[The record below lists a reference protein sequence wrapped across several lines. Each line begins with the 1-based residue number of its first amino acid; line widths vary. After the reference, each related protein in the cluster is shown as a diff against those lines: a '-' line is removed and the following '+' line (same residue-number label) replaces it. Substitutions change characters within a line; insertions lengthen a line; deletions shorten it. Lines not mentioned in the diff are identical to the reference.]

1 MEILD
6 KISEIGPIRK
16 NNEDAVN
23 YVNHP
28 KNSKIKLFIVADG
41 MGGKLYGEVASNYVV
56 DEVSKWFVKKDLSV
70 INDNDKCISLVK
82 RLIKRINKKLITEYG
97 ENVLGTTLTMA
108 IKNKKNTIIINVGDS
123 RCYTY
128 KDDNLLQIT
137 EDDSDV
143 WFYHKYGEISK
154 EDLRYFSTSNFINA
168 CVGLTDD
175 LCKINKYIISND
187 YNMLL
192 LLTDG
197 VTDLITDKKLKK
209 IIKKEESKDILKRI
223 IHEALYVDQHLFIP
237 FRLKKKYLSSYTV
250 PYTGRDNAS
259 GVIYIKKEI

>member
-6 KISEIGPIRK
+6 KISEVGPIRK

-28 KNSKIKLFIVADG
+28 KNNKIKLFIVADG
-41 MGGKLYGEVASNYVV
+41 MGGKDYGEVASSYTV
-56 DEVSKWFVKKDLSV
+56 DEISKWFIKKDLDI
-70 INDNDKCISLVK
+70 INDNDRCVSLIK
-82 RLIKRINKKLITEYG
+82 RLIKRINKKLILEYG
-97 ENVLGTTLTMA
+97 ENVLGTTLTLA
-108 IKNKKNTIIINVGDS
+108 IKNKKNTIVINVGDS

-128 KDDNLLQIT
+128 KDDVLKQIT

-143 WFYHKYGEISK
+143 WFYYKYGNINK

-168 CVGLTDD
+168 CIGLSDE
-175 LCKINKYIISND
+175 LCKISKYIISND
-187 YNMLL
+187 YDLLL

-197 VTDLITDKKLKK
+197 VTDLVTDKKIKT
-209 IIKKEESKDILKRI
+209 IIKKEENSNILKRI

-237 FRLKKKYLSSYTV
+237 FRLKKKYLASYTV
-250 PYTGRDNAS
+250 PYVGRDNAS
-259 GVIYIKKEI
+259 GVIYIKKKI